1 MLTTGD
7 LVRIKESA
15 FKYFADRL
23 ALVDH
28 VAHREEYYDVDSK
41 LQSRTYYLI
50 TLVDSSASHI
60 FPEDDLILL
69 SKAHNINE

>member
-7 LVRIKESA
+7 LVKVKDSA
-15 FKYFADRL
+15 FKYFVDRL

-28 VAHREEYYDVDSK
+28 VAHREEYYDDDNK

-69 SKAHNINE
+69 SKAHKINE